1 MFSRSKMS
9 PFARQLHDLRM
20 RHSIRQNEL
29 AELIGYDQTY
39 ISALEVGLKG
49 PPTPEFVDKLID
61 GLGLSLAEAQQLRV
75 AAEASDR
82 KLVVDTDSHADIY
95 LMLAALRRR
104 VPDLHPAQARLI
116 RELVEL
122 PDNVR
127 QSETEPIRRLKRRRS
142 EEAKM

>member
-1 MFSRSKMS
+1 
-9 PFARQLHDLRM
+9 M
-20 RHSIRQNEL
+20 RHGIRQNEL

-49 PPTPEFVDKLID
+49 PPTQEFVDKLIT
-61 GLGLSLAEAQQLRV
+61 GLGLSLADAWQVRA

-82 KLVVDTDSHADIY
+82 KLVLEADSHTDIY

-122 PDNVR
+122 PDSIR
-127 QSETEPIRRLKRRRS
+127 QNETEPVKRLKRRRS